1 MGSSNVSAV
10 LFAKD
15 LKKVAEFYTQALGM
29 TCGFSDEYHWA
40 LKGCGFDL
48 IVHQIPMHMSSEI
61 KIQQPPERRVWGA
74 IRLDFPVESIT
85 GSRKIARSLGGDVD
99 DTPPEWADSSANFF
113 LGYDPE
119 GNVIGVSQHAS

>member
-1 MGSSNVSAV
+1 MESSNVSAV

-15 LKKVAEFYTQALGM
+15 LKKVAAFYTQALGM

-48 IVHQIPMHMSSEI
+48 IVHQIPKHIASEI
-61 KIQQPPERRVWGA
+61 TIQQPPERRVWGA
-74 IRLDFPVESIT
+74 IRLDFPVQSIDD
-85 GSRKIARSLGGDVD
+85 SRKIARSFGGEVD
-99 DTPPEWADSSANFF
+99 AAPPEWAESSANFF

-119 GNVIGVSQHAS
+119 GNVIGVSQHVC